1 MITIRPQ
8 DTAGS
13 PPRRRFKTLG
23 AHRLAPVHK
32 LDVHYSA
39 RREPHYS
46 SRREPRC
53 GRTAE
58 RRVSARRGW
67 AGETDVHFEHPVGF
81 PIVIP
86 PQSSDC
92 LSGVSES
99 FFNSLLMG
107 LTQATMAM

>member
-1 MITIRPQ
+1 MLKKSASFVRHWALTQ
-8 DTAGS
+8 DTAAS
-13 PPRRRFKTLG
+13 PLG
-23 AHRLAPVHK
+23 GVHK
-32 LDVHYSA
+32 RDALYSA
-39 RREPHYS
+39 
-46 SRREPRC
+46 RREPRC
-53 GRTAE
+53 GRTAAAG
-58 RRVSARRGW
+58 VSRHLGW